1 MLDAQ
6 HGFLG
11 NIGTEYFPGV
21 TDETPLYRTD
31 DGGKT
36 VTPVDLGST
45 PVKGLCA
52 IDVLKLK
59 FINAGQPE
67 DRVVVHAAGRVGGP
81 AWLVRS
87 LDGGAT
93 WKVLDLSAQL
103 AMITDVKFLSES
115 VGFVVGGTNSAME
128 QSHAVILSTRDGGAT
143 WTRAYESKRE
153 LELIWKVAFASSEV
167 GYATVM
173 HYDANRAQQVVAK
186 TEDGGRTWVELP
198 LTSNAAAREFGVGFA
213 SPSIGWVG
221 TGAGGFQTVDGGRT
235 WTSVDLGRYANKV
248 RVLHVGTGVFA
259 AAVGTNVFVL
269 DVPGP

>member
-1 MLDAQ
+1 LER
-6 HGFLG
+6 LCS
-11 NIGTEYFPGV
+11 PGV

-59 FINAGQPE
+59 FINVGQPE

-143 WTRAYESKRE
+143 WTRVYESKRE

-173 HYDANRAQQVVAK
+173 HYDANRAAQVVAK

-221 TGAGGFQTVDGGRT
+221 TGAGGFQTLDGGRT
-235 WTSVDLGRYANKV
+235 WTPVDLGRYANKV
-248 RVLHVGTGVFA
+248 RVLNVGTGVFA

-269 DVPGP
+269 DVPAP